1 MEQAGLARGGGG
13 GGGGDGVDWGHP
25 FWISDSFLADKGLR
39 SHPADPEVGLT
50 SRDEQGGTPVQQ
62 KAGSSKRTQPRK
74 AGVQWG
80 WPLSIKL
87 WR

>member
-1 MEQAGLARGGGG
+1 MEQAGLARGSGG

-50 SRDEQGGTPVQQ
+50 SRESREEHLCSRRLEAQRGRNSLERQEISADGLCQ
-62 KAGSSKRTQPRK
+62 
-74 AGVQWG
+74 
-80 WPLSIKL
+80 
-87 WR
+87 